1 MKNAVILASF
11 FVLSVLACKND
22 KNVETSK
29 MPKIDLKEIRQ
40 RGNLVVV
47 TDYNSTNYFIYR
59 GQPMGFQYDLLKE
72 LEKHLGIK
80 LEIKVNNDLE
90 DNFECLTE
98 GSCDLIALNLTI
110 TKERKKIVSFTEP
123 HSQTRQVLVQR
134 RPDNWTKMSKKERDL
149 SVIRNQLMLANK
161 DIEIYVQK
169 NSSHAARLKNLSDE
183 IGDSIR
189 VIEVDED
196 AETLVGKVASGEI
209 DFTVCDEN
217 VAKVNQTYYPN
228 IDIQTSVSFPQY
240 LAWAVRPD
248 SRELL
253 EEINKWMA
261 EFKNTRKYASIYNKY
276 FKNNKS
282 ATIVS
287 SDYYALNSGRIS
299 MYDEVVKQNADK
311 IGWDWRLISSV
322 IYQESRFNPNARS
335 WAGAYGLMQLMPST
349 GKRFGVDD
357 SSSPE
362 SNIRAG
368 VKFLKWLDD
377 RLKDDVPD
385 EEERVKFILA
395 SYNVGMGHILDAMA
409 LAEKNGRSPKKW
421 EDNVEY
427 YLRKK
432 SDRKFYTDPVVKHG
446 YCRGNMPAN
455 YAKEI
460 MERYEH
466 YKNIIPG

>member
-1 MKNAVILASF
+1 MKNVIILAGF

-22 KNVETSK
+22 KNVETNK

-72 LEKHLGIK
+72 LEKHLGITM
-80 LEIKVNNDLE
+80 EIKVNNDLE

-134 RPDNWTKMSKKERDL
+134 KPDNWIKMSKKERDL
-149 SVIRNQLMLANK
+149 SVIRNQLMLANE
-161 DIEIYVQK
+161 DIKIYVQK

-183 IGDSIR
+183 IGDSIQ

-196 AETLVGKVASGEI
+196 VEILVAKVASGEI
-209 DFTVCDEN
+209 DYTVCDEN

-248 SRELL
+248 SKELL

-261 EFKNTRKYASIYNKY
+261 DFKNTRKYAGIYNKY

-282 ATIVS
+282 ATMVN

-299 MYDEVVKQNADK
+299 MYDEVVKQNADQ

-349 GKRFGVDD
+349 GKRFGIND

-362 SNIRAG
+362 SNIKAG
-368 VKFLKWLDD
+368 IKFLKWLDD
-377 RLKDDVPD
+377 RFKEEVPD
-385 EEERVKFILA
+385 DEERVKFILA

-409 LAEKNGRSPKKW
+409 LAEKNGKSPKKW

-427 YLRKK
+427 FLIKK
-432 SDRKFYTDPVVKHG
+432 TDRKYYTDPVVKHG
-446 YCRGNMPAN
+446 YCRGNMPVN
-455 YAKEI
+455 YAREI
-460 MERYEH
+460 LERYEH